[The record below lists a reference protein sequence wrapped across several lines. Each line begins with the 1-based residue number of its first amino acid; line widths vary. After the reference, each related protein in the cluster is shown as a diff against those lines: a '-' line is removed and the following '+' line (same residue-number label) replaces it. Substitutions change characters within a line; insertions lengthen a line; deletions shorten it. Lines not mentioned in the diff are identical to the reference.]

1 MTQPLCCDKRHIS
14 IMFSFFFF
22 HSVFITSCET
32 EEKKCDSFHQT
43 TFSRTRVTTYTFYRC
58 LSTYVVS
65 MFQKLLQLFIL
76 VCVCFF
82 LLFHSFSHSLSLFI
96 LIGPKGTHLI
106 VIFKSIRVWLLN
118 EYLRET
124 KLNNIAGKEYGMKWK
139 TRERTYS
146 FISANWLPLS

>member
-1 MTQPLCCDKRHIS
+1 MGHEWPSPFVVTNGTYQLCFLS
-14 IMFSFFFF
+14 FFF

-82 LLFHSFSHSLSLFI
+82 LLFHSFSHSLFIHFNRPERYAFDCHIQIDTSLI
-96 LIGPKGTHLI
+96 IKW
-106 VIFKSIRVWLLN
+106 IFKGN
-118 EYLRET
+118 EI
-124 KLNNIAGKEYGMKWK
+124 K
-139 TRERTYS
+139 
-146 FISANWLPLS
+146 